1 MLWDVT
7 IDSNSIGNDMICLP
21 KDMYDWH
28 SSMYCVN
35 QPSKDQNQTRKR
47 IDNLNT
53 KRTRRSHVMYNN
65 ELRPSR
71 AKARQLEPWLNVRP
85 NKSIVCKTQQYRCMS
100 IGQPREGNRKLG
112 VCSML
117 TWSSCLWSDIT
128 KRDIGIWQNITEIE
142 DRSFSCESPSFASAL
157 KVISLSIIQAQARC
171 LPHR

>member
-7 IDSNSIGNDMICLP
+7 IDSNNIGNDMICLP
-21 KDMYDWH
+21 KDMYDRH

-35 QPSKDQNQTRKR
+35 QPPKDQNQTRRR

-112 VCSML
+112 VYSML
-117 TWSSCLWSDIT
+117 TWVFLFVEWHHQERYRNLT
-128 KRDIGIWQNITEIE
+128 KHNRNRRPIFLMWIL
-142 DRSFSCESPSFASAL
+142 RL
-157 KVISLSIIQAQARC
+157 SLAPWKSYRY
-171 LPHR
+171 L

>member
-7 IDSNSIGNDMICLP
+7 IDSNSTGNDMICLP
-21 KDMYDWH
+21 KDMYDRH
-28 SSMYCVN
+28 SSMCCVN
-35 QPSKDQNQTRKR
+35 QPSKDQNQTRRR

-53 KRTRRSHVMYNN
+53 KRTRHSHVMYNN

-100 IGQPREGNRKLG
+100 IGQPREGNRNSEFAPCKLE
-112 VCSML
+112 CSY
-117 TWSSCLWSDIT
+117 LWSDIT

-171 LPHR
+171 LPLR